1 MSGVN
6 LKTTSENCSGIPLP
20 KSLTNLSK
28 TDTKPPSSSDPSGGR
43 TTTSRSPSSVSRGSQ
58 LRNQSSRGA
67 QDTSGGINWTPR
79 SANSSP
85 HVPKREVHRFKS
97 TSELRRGSSPQT
109 DLTDLDRHSNNNW
122 RRHHFRSLDD
132 EVTESSAT
140 GRVKEKHHRSSN
152 GNIIWETSTGDQMS
166 LQKQRTR
173 GAPDRE
179 MMASRSRVC
188 VSNTQPTAHGSPR
201 MAAVA
206 PFRFRVQVGEDG
218 SSLEDLSEGS
228 SDSMEVSSD
237 GLCLVFVN
245 MLFLNGFVRLV
256 GE

>member
-1 MSGVN
+1 MMSGVN
-6 LKTTSENCSGIPLP
+6 LKTTSENGSGIPLP

-28 TDTKPPSSSDPSGGR
+28 TDTKPPSSSYPSGGR
-43 TTTSRSPSSVSRGSQ
+43 TTPFTTSKSPSSVSRGSQ
-58 LRNQSSRGA
+58 LRIQSSRGA
-67 QDTSGGINWTPR
+67 QDTCGGINWTPR

-109 DLTDLDRHSNNNW
+109 DFTDLDRHSKNNW

-140 GRVKEKHHRSSN
+140 GRVKEKRHTSSN
-152 GNIIWETSTGDQMS
+152 GNIIWESSTGDQMS
-166 LQKQRTR
+166 SQKQRTP
-173 GAPDRE
+173 GVADRE
-179 MMASRSRVC
+179 RMSSKSSVT

-206 PFRFRVQVGEDG
+206 PFRFR
-218 SSLEDLSEGS
+218 
-228 SDSMEVSSD
+228 
-237 GLCLVFVN
+237 
-245 MLFLNGFVRLV
+245 
-256 GE
+256 